1 MEATLPTIDRRNG
14 GQVTAVKSDD
24 ADAQLAAAFP
34 AGTEEVLRAVYERY
48 STLVYR
54 IALSTLHS
62 QADAEDVTQ
71 ATFVS
76 AWRGRHTFNPEFGSL
91 TGWLVTIARNRSVDR
106 IRLNE
111 RERLVRTAAA
121 QADLAPPAHVS
132 ASDSV
137 VDRLVVADQL
147 ARLPVSQRRVL
158 ELAFFDDLTHTQ
170 ISSLTGM
177 PLGTV
182 KSNLRRGLIQLRS
195 RWEDVHGQQ
204 R

>member
-1 MEATLPTIDRRNG
+1 M
-14 GQVTAVKSDD
+14 TAVKSDD
-24 ADAQLAAAFP
+24 ADAHLAAAFP

-54 IALSTLHS
+54 VALSSLHS
-62 QADAEDVTQ
+62 QADAEEVTQ
-71 ATFVS
+71 ATFIS
-76 AWRGRHTFNPEFGSL
+76 AWRGRHTFDPNFGSL

-111 RERLVRTAAA
+111 RERLVRTAV
-121 QADLAPPAHVS
+121 QVDQGVVPPVS
-132 ASDSV
+132 TPDDV

-147 ARLPVSQRRVL
+147 ARLPAGQRRVL

-182 KSNLRRGLIQLRS
+182 KSNLRRGLLQLRS
-195 RWEDVHGQQ
+195 RWEDVHGHE
-204 R
+204 

>member
-1 MEATLPTIDRRNG
+1 M
-14 GQVTAVKSDD
+14 KSDD
-24 ADAQLAAAFP
+24 ADAHLAAAFP
-34 AGTEEVLRAVYERY
+34 TGTEDVLRAVYERY

-54 IALSTLHS
+54 IALSSLHS
-62 QADAEDVTQ
+62 QADAEEVTQ

-76 AWRGRHTFNPEFGSL
+76 AWRGRHTFKPEVGSL
-91 TGWLVTIARNRSVDR
+91 TGWLVSIARNRTVDR

-111 RERLVRTAAA
+111 RERLVRMAA
-121 QADLAPPAHVS
+121 QADFGPRP
-132 ASDSV
+132 SDSSTDTI
-137 VDRLVVADQL
+137 VDQLVVADQL

-195 RWEDVHGQQ
+195 RWEDVNHVP
-204 R
+204 